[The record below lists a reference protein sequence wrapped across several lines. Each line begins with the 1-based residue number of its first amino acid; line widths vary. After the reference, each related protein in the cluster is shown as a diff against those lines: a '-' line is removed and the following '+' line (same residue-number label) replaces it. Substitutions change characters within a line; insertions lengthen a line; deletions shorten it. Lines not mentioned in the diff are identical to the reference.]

1 MDKLRNPKTLRILE
15 AVIGSFVGMI
25 VALAWNSFIDSILTP
40 LRQKFA
46 FLGILGYLVY
56 AIVISFVA
64 VLVVI
69 SYVHFIEKLED
80 ENKKPENS

>member
-1 MDKLRNPKTLRILE
+1 MKKLRNPKTFRILE
-15 AVIGSFVGMI
+15 AVIASFVGMI
-25 VALAWNSFIDSILTP
+25 VALAWNSFIDSILIP

-56 AIVISFVA
+56 AIVITFVA